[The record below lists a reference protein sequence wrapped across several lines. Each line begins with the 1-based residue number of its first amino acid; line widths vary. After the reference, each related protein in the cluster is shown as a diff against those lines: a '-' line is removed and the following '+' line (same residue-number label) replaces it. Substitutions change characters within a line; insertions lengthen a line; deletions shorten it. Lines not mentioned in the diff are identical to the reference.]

1 MLVDIKE
8 VHFEDVVGYGAY
20 GTVHKGTWQGK
31 TVALQRISIPPEM
44 DKTQMI
50 ASNQE
55 IATLKY
61 DKIWFLYVVYQL

>member
-8 VHFEDVVGYGAY
+8 VQFGDVVGHGAY

-31 TVALQRISIPPEM
+31 TVALKSISIPPGME
-44 DKTQMI
+44 KTQMI

-55 IATLKY
+55 IAALKY
-61 DKIWFLYVVYQL
+61 DKL